1 MDADLKELAE
11 ILSKTPKENNLT
23 IKWAVVIGIFV
34 VICSS
39 LFVGY
44 GSNANRLTKLETQYD
59 FTVKAMADL
68 KASQA
73 RVEVLVSEIRYDQ
86 QRRQMKGEK

>member
-1 MDADLKELAE
+1 MDADLRELAE
-11 ILSKTPKENNLT
+11 ILAKAPRENNLT
-23 IKWAVVIGIFV
+23 VKWAVVIGIFV
-34 VICSS
+34 AVCSF

-59 FTVKAMADL
+59 FTVKAVADL

-73 RVEVLVSEIRYDQ
+73 RVEILVGEIRYDQ
-86 QRRQMKGEK
+86 LRRDMKGK